1 MHFRDMASDLISG
14 LIMGDFFPRLWRGSR
29 RQEQIPCD
37 DLYFQGDGKLIQA
50 ANRPFG
56 PP

>member
-1 MHFRDMASDLISG
+1 MHLRDMASDLRSG
-14 LIMGDFFPRLWRGSR
+14 LIMGFFLRDCEEAAAGKNRFLVMTW
-29 RQEQIPCD
+29 
-37 DLYFQGDGKLIQA
+37 YVQGDGKLIQA